1 MFFQYANRVNVE
13 TKIIKNK
20 LLENNE
26 LYLKL
31 HYIPYLIQKYCFSV
45 GGVKK

>member
-26 LYLKL
+26 LVFETTLYPLSNPKNIAFL
-31 HYIPYLIQKYCFSV
+31 
-45 GGVKK
+45 